1 MYPHI
6 FKIMFDTPI
15 IISFLL
21 PLSFYV
27 FILLLL
33 FISASLESIVS
44 SLFSSSVSLFSR
56 SPSFLHS
63 LVTCAL
69 LLIVLDNDEHRRT
82 NERKEEQ
89 TAERPDR
96 AKWQRRLDQI
106 DTIKRADRWTHTNG
120 DEYCQVFLSDEVL
133 VCKWALD
140 AQNLYF

>member
-1 MYPHI
+1 MPFGFENCIICLHV
-6 FKIMFDTPI
+6 FKMMFDTPI
-15 IISFLL
+15 ILSFFL

-96 AKWQRRLDQI
+96 AKWQRRLD
-106 DTIKRADRWTHTNG
+106 
-120 DEYCQVFLSDEVL
+120 
-133 VCKWALD
+133 
-140 AQNLYF
+140 